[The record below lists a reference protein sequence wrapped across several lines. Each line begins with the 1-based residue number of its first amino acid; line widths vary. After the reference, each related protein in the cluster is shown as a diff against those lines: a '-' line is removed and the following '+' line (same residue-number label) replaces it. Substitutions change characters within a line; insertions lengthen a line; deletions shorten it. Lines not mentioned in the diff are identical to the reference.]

1 MSVQTRPPRPGDGEG
16 MARVWLSAGAYYAS
30 LDPALFQVPS
40 TDGLAESFEA
50 DIAEIADK
58 GATSE
63 SSDTLRLV
71 AEQEG
76 QVAGWLTARL
86 AQPAAS
92 AAHQL
97 VRELGWIRLMV
108 DALVVDQAQWRHG
121 TGTALLEANG
131 LTDNPDYALQ
141 HVPRKTPYAYRIA
154 ARFEGTRGSGSR
166 IENRDC

>member
-1 MSVQTRPPRPGDGEG
+1 

-40 TDGLAESFEA
+40 TDGLTESFEA
-50 DIAEIADK
+50 DI

-63 SSDTLRLV
+63 NSDTLRLV
-71 AEQEG
+71 AEQDG
-76 QVAGWLTARL
+76 QVTGWLTAHL

-121 TGTALLEANG
+121 TGTALLEAAESWG
-131 LTDNPDYALQ
+131 RDRGAGMVRLDTYVHSPVS
-141 HVPRKTPYAYRIA
+141 VPFYERHMGYRRRSIHF
-154 ARFEGTRGSGSR
+154 ARELS
-166 IENRDC
+166 

>member
-1 MSVQTRPPRPGDGEG
+1 MSVQIRPPLPGDGEG

-50 DIAEIADK
+50 DI

-63 SSDTLRLV
+63 STDVLRLV
-71 AEQEG
+71 AEQNG

-121 TGTALLEANG
+121 TGTALLEAAESWG
-131 LTDNPDYALQ
+131 RDRGASMVRLDTYVHSPVS
-141 HVPRKTPYAYRIA
+141 VPFYERHMGYQRRSIHF
-154 ARFEGTRGSGSR
+154 ARELS
-166 IENRDC
+166 

>member
-1 MSVQTRPPRPGDGEG
+1 

-50 DIAEIADK
+50 DI

-63 SSDTLRLV
+63 SSDALRLV
-71 AEQEG
+71 AEQDG

-121 TGTALLEANG
+121 TGTALLEAAESWG
-131 LTDNPDYALQ
+131 RDRGARMVRLDTYVHSPVS
-141 HVPRKTPYAYRIA
+141 VPFYERHMGYQRRSIHFAK
-154 ARFEGTRGSGSR
+154 ELS
-166 IENRDC
+166 

>member
-1 MSVQTRPPRPGDGEG
+1 MSVQIRPPRPGDGEG

-50 DIAEIADK
+50 DI

-71 AEQEG
+71 AEQDG

-86 AQPAAS
+86 AQPAAN

-97 VRELGWIRLMV
+97 VRELSWIRLMV

-121 TGTALLEANG
+121 TGTALLEAAEAWG
-131 LTDNPDYALQ
+131 RDRGASMVRLDTYVHSPVS
-141 HVPRKTPYAYRIA
+141 VPFYERHMGYQRRSIHFAK
-154 ARFEGTRGSGSR
+154 ELS
-166 IENRDC
+166 

>member
-1 MSVQTRPPRPGDGEG
+1 MSVQIRPPRPGDGEG

-50 DIAEIADK
+50 DI

-71 AEQEG
+71 AEQDG

-121 TGTALLEANG
+121 TGTALLEAAESWG
-131 LTDNPDYALQ
+131 RDRGASMVRLDTYVHGP
-141 HVPRKTPYAYRIA
+141 VSV
-154 ARFEGTRGSGSR
+154 RFYERHMGYQRRSIHFAKELR
-166 IENRDC
+166 

>member
-1 MSVQTRPPRPGDGEG
+1 MSVQIRPPRPGDGDG

-50 DIAEIADK
+50 DI

-71 AEQEG
+71 AEQDG

-92 AAHQL
+92 AVHQL
-97 VRELGWIRLMV
+97 VRELGWIRLTV

-121 TGTALLEANG
+121 TGTALLEAAESWG
-131 LTDNPDYALQ
+131 RDRGARMVRLDTYVHSPVS
-141 HVPRKTPYAYRIA
+141 VPVYERHMGYQRRSIHFAK
-154 ARFEGTRGSGSR
+154 ELS
-166 IENRDC
+166 

>member
-1 MSVQTRPPRPGDGEG
+1 MSVQIRPPRPGDGEG

-50 DIAEIADK
+50 DIADIAP
-58 GATSE
+58 TSE
-63 SSDTLRLV
+63 SSDMLRLV
-71 AEQEG
+71 AEQDG

-108 DALVVDQAQWRHG
+108 DALVVDQAHWRHG
-121 TGTALLEANG
+121 TGTALLEAAESWG
-131 LTDNPDYALQ
+131 RDRGASMVRLDTYVHSPVS
-141 HVPRKTPYAYRIA
+141 VPFYERHMGYQRRSIHFAK
-154 ARFEGTRGSGSR
+154 ELG
-166 IENRDC
+166 

>member
-1 MSVQTRPPRPGDGEG
+1 MSVQIRPPRPGDGDG

-50 DIAEIADK
+50 DI

-71 AEQEG
+71 AEQDG

-92 AAHQL
+92 AVHQL
-97 VRELGWIRLMV
+97 VRELGWIRLTV

-121 TGTALLEANG
+121 TGTALLEAAEAWG
-131 LTDNPDYALQ
+131 RDRGASMVRLDTYVHSPVS
-141 HVPRKTPYAYRIA
+141 VPFYERHMGYQRRSIHFAK
-154 ARFEGTRGSGSR
+154 ELS
-166 IENRDC
+166 